1 MFWKKF
7 LIISILIILLINISS
22 CKKQEDS
29 FLGLSKVEITT
40 NLFYELPRLELY
52 IFSSKNYHNLS
63 IDNKY
68 IDYVNYQKQDIN
80 LVINELQVE
89 GILHYFNITFIK
101 EEFVLTKIKI
111 KNQKDIYDV
120 NIGLYQTI
128 LLEPSSLD
136 INTSCSLYNN
146 KGIINYQNNL
156 YNPIYFKEVNN
167 LTYSKNQSI
176 NLLNINQQ
184 VIYSKQLKSLDIFT
198 YQIKEK
204 YHQIGGI
211 IKSSFYTNLEEYYT
225 YSTYYFSTINNLLL
239 KDIDTNELE
248 IIY

>member
-7 LIISILIILLINISS
+7 LTVSILIILLINISS

-156 YNPIYFKEVNN
+156 YNPIYVKEVNN